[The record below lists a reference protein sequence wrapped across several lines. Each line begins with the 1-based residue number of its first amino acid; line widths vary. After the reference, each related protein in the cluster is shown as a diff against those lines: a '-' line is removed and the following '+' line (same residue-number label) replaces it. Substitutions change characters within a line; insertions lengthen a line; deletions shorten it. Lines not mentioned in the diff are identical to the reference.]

1 LAQYRSSLV
10 GAIGFLALFALS
22 GCDLPTSGPRGEAI
36 EWKATVRLTA
46 QDSKP
51 LPYCLVPV
59 TPRVVDV
66 VARNRER
73 LAGRLADYRGPTG
86 VQIGIGDVL
95 SVTLFESAA
104 GGLFFPLEGGL
115 RNGNFLTLPP
125 QIVDEKGDITIPYAG
140 AIRARGRTAQEIQA
154 AIVDALKDRALEPQ
168 AVVTVVERR
177 YGQITLLGEIGVGV
191 GASGTGTS
199 GATGTGGF
207 TPGGSGARIPAS
219 LSGERVLDVIA
230 RAGGIRWSG
239 QELWVL
245 VERNQKVAIAPFEAL
260 VFEPANN
267 IYIHPQDTVYVY
279 REPQTFL
286 AFGATSRQG
295 QIPFETWR
303 LSMGEAL
310 AKAGGLLDERAEPRW
325 VFLYRAERQHVAQEL
340 DPRCATTDGT
350 FVPVIYEVDL
360 RDPPSL
366 FLVTQFPMRN
376 KDIIY
381 ISNSRSVE
389 STKFMNY
396 IRLIDAT
403 LTDPLNTAIAAYA
416 LKAAINGTSTSS
428 VLISTG
434 GIGSG
439 GTH

>member
-1 LAQYRSSLV
+1 MAV
-10 GAIGFLALFALS
+10 AIGLLALLALS

-36 EWKATVRLTA
+36 EWKATVRLT
-46 QDSKP
+46 QHDSKP

-66 VARNRER
+66 VARHRER
-73 LAGRLADYRGPTG
+73 LAGRLADNRGPTG
-86 VQIGIGDVL
+86 VQIGVGDVL

-140 AIRARGRTAQEIQA
+140 AIRARDRTAQEIQA
-154 AIVDALKDRALEPQ
+154 AIVNALKDRALEPQ

-177 YGQITLLGEIGVGV
+177 YGMITLIGEIGVGV
-191 GASGTGTS
+191 GASGAGSS
-199 GATGTGGF
+199 GAGGGSGGF
-207 TPGGSGARIPAS
+207 TAGGGGARIPAS

-239 QELWVL
+239 QDLWVL
-245 VERNQKVAIAPFEAL
+245 VERNHKIAIAPFEAL

-267 IYIHPQDTVYVY
+267 IFVHAQDTIYVY

-286 AFGATSRQG
+286 AFGATGRQG
-295 QIPFETWR
+295 QVPFGSWR
-303 LSMGEAL
+303 LSMAEAL
-310 AKAGGLLDERAEPRW
+310 ANAGGLLDERAEPRW

-340 DPRCATTDGT
+340 DPRCATTDGP

-360 RDPPSL
+360 RDPPSM

-376 KDIIY
+376 KDVIY

-389 STKFMNY
+389 SSKFMDY

-416 LKAAINGTSTSS
+416 LKAAVNGTSTSS

-434 GIGSG
+434 GIGT